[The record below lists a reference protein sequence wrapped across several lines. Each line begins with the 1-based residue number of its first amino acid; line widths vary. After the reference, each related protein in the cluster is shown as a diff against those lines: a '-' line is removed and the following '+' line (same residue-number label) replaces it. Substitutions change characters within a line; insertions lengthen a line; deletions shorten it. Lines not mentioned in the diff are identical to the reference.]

1 MLDLKTFVAG
11 LVTLQKAYIG
21 WEFDIKDEM
30 QVKIWYV
37 PLQNLTEDQYKW
49 LIKEYRNK
57 NHYPPK
63 CVKDLTDILVDVYY
77 KRAKMPPEKAL
88 PFVREVIS
96 EKGGWDYGGKAEIYK
111 VLAKYPPLEKTVRE
125 FEDTIKNMSAND
137 TYAAD
142 RFRRAYEDKLRAS
155 ASRKVDKVLGLA
167 LPSGDKQALGSG
179 TLPYEQ

>member
-1 MLDLKTFVAG
+1 MLDIKTFVAG

-30 QVKIWYV
+30 QIKIWYV

-63 CVKDLTDILVDVYY
+63 CVKDLTDILVNVYY
-77 KRAKMPPEKAL
+77 NRAKVKPEIAL
-88 PFVREVIS
+88 NVVRSIIN
-96 EKGGWDYGGKAEIYK
+96 EKGGWEYGGKTEIYK
-111 VLAKYPPLEKTVRE
+111 ELSKYPALLETVKE

-155 ASRKVDKVLGLA
+155 ASKKVEKVLGLA
-167 LPSGDKQALGSG
+167 LPSGDKQVLGSG
-179 TLPYEQ
+179 TLPYEV

>member
-49 LIKEYRNK
+49 LIK
-57 NHYPPK
+57 
-63 CVKDLTDILVDVYY
+63 
-77 KRAKMPPEKAL
+77 AL

-96 EKGGWDYGGKAEIYK
+96 EKGGCDYGVKAEIYK
-111 VLAKYPPLEKTVRE
+111 ALEKYPPLHKTVKE

-142 RFRRAYEDKLRAS
+142 RFRRAYESNLREFAT
-155 ASRKVDKVLGLA
+155 AYTMKKLGLA

-179 TLPYEQ
+179 TLPYEV

>member
-57 NHYPPK
+57 NRYPPK
-63 CVKDLTDILVDVYY
+63 CVKDLTDILVEVYY
-77 KRAKMPPEKAL
+77 NRAKIKPEGAL
-88 PFVREVIS
+88 EFVRNVIS
-96 EKGGWDYGGKAEIYK
+96 EKGGWDYGGKAEIYQ
-111 VLAKYPPLEKTVRE
+111 VLAKYPPLHKTVKE

-142 RFRRAYEDKLRAS
+142 RFRRAYEDNLKDYATEYMN
-155 ASRKVDKVLGLA
+155 KKLGLA

-179 TLPYEQ
+179 TLPYEV

>member
-30 QVKIWYV
+30 QVKIWYM
-37 PLQNLTEDQYKW
+37 PLQNLTEEQYKW

-63 CVKDLTDILVDVYY
+63 CVKDLTDILVNVYY
-77 KRAKMPPEKAL
+77 NRAKIKPERAL
-88 PFVREVIS
+88 EFVRDVIS
-96 EKGGWDYGGKAEIYK
+96 EKGGWEYGGKTEIYK
-111 VLAKYPPLEKTVRE
+111 ELSKYPALLETVKE

-142 RFRRAYEDKLRAS
+142 RFRRAYEERLRAS
-155 ASRKVDKVLGLA
+155 ATREVDKRLGIA
-167 LPSGDKQALGSG
+167 LPEPKNTLGTSA
-179 TLPYEQ
+179 LPYEV